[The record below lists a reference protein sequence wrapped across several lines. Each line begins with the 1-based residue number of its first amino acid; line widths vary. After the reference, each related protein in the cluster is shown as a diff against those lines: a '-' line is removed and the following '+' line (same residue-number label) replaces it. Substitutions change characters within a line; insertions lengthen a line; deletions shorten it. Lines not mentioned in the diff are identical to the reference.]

1 MLELLKEAKSEF
13 MKNPKECLQDSIV
26 MLLIFATCY
35 YMLILGSI
43 IGLQ

>member
-13 MKNPKECLQDSIV
+13 MKNPKECLQDSVV
-26 MLLIFATCY
+26 MLLIFAMCY
-35 YMLILGSI
+35 FMLVLGSV

>member
-1 MLELLKEAKSEF
+1 MLKEFIKEV
-13 MKNPKECLQDSIV
+13 KENPKECLQDSIV
-26 MLLIFATCY
+26 MLLMFATCY

>member
-13 MKNPKECLQDSIV
+13 MKNPKECLQDSVV
-26 MLLIFATCY
+26 MLLIFAMCY
-35 YMLILGSI
+35 FMLMLGSV

>member
-13 MKNPKECLQDSIV
+13 MKNPKECLQDSVV
-26 MLLIFATCY
+26 MLLIFAMCY
-35 YMLILGSI
+35 FMLILGSV

>member
-13 MKNPKECLQDSIV
+13 MRNPKECLQDSVV
-26 MLLIFATCY
+26 MLLIFAMCY
-35 YMLILGSI
+35 FMLILGSV